1 MNANILLY
9 GNGTNHV
16 FKINQKHLP
25 ELVKLLKKGKPGK
38 KNFEASHFF
47 YKHAKD
53 SNVSESD
60 CDVSLDFLESPECA
74 KAIQMFF
81 EL

>member
-25 ELVKLLKKGKPGK
+25 ELVKLLKKGKPSK
-38 KNFEASHFF
+38 KNFEAAAFF

-53 SNVSESD
+53 SS
-60 CDVSLDFLESPECA
+60 
-74 KAIQMFF
+74 I
-81 EL
+81 